1 MASRLDKGFGFSHG
15 YIPQQ
20 LVSGVPATFVPFFH
34 VSQGRKFDAE
44 MLRVFADSEKLVG
57 CSPLFKIYRLVVFTP
72 SMVAHGVDEARKA
85 HPNAKVEIVDL
96 RNYFALLK
104 HKLTQPTSAPRANNS
119 ARR

>member
-34 VSQGRKFDAE
+34 VSQGREFDAE
-44 MLRVFADSEKLVG
+44 MLRVFADSEKLAG

-72 SMVAHGVDEARKA
+72 SMVTHGVDEARKA

-104 HKLTQPTSAPRANNS
+104 NKLMQTTLSPSPAN
-119 ARR
+119 AR